1 LNQEKYV
8 IIVGS
13 KGSGKTTLL
22 KHVLNEKKGIVFIK
36 IDGKVKL
43 ENLEKKLSKHVGK
56 NHGWLNF
63 KKSFR

>member
-1 LNQEKYV
+1 MF
-8 IIVGS
+8 
-13 KGSGKTTLL
+13 
-22 KHVLNEKKGIVFIK
+22 NEKKGIVFIK

-43 ENLEKKLSKHVGK
+43 ENLEKKLSNHVGK